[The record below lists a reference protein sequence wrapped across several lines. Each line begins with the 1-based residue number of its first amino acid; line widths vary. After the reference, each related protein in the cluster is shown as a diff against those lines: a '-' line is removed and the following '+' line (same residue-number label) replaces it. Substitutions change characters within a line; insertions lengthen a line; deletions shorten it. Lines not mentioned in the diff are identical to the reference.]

1 MPVKNVTVLDKV
13 NVLVTPTKQTYSS
26 IKGIYPFKVSFK
38 TLPYPGFSSNNVP
51 GIGIAVI
58 GSTFYIL

>member
-1 MPVKNVTVLDKV
+1 MPVKSVTLIDRLNVS
-13 NVLVTPTKQTYSS
+13 VTPTKQSYAS
-26 IKGIYPFKVSFK
+26 IKGIYPFKVRFEN
-38 TLPYPGFSSNNVP
+38 LPYPGFSSNNSP

>member
-1 MPVKNVTVLDKV
+1 MPVKSVAVLDKL
-13 NVLVTPTKQTYSS
+13 NVLVTPTKQSYAS
-26 IKGIYPFKVSFK
+26 IKAIYPFRVSFK
-38 TLPYPGFSSNNVP
+38 SLPYPGFSNSNIP

>member
-1 MPVKNVTVLDKV
+1 MPVKNITTIDKL
-13 NVLVTPTKQTYSS
+13 NVSVTPTKQSYAS

-38 TLPYPGFSSNNVP
+38 TLPYPGFSNNNFP

>member
-1 MPVKNVTVLDKV
+1 MPVKSITTIDKLNVS
-13 NVLVTPTKQTYSS
+13 VTPTKQSYVS
-26 IKGIYPFKVSFK
+26 IKGIYPFKVRFK
-38 TLPYPGFSSNNVP
+38 NLPYPGLSNNNAP

>member
-1 MPVKNVTVLDKV
+1 MPVKNVTTVDKL
-13 NVLVTPTKQTYSS
+13 NVSVTPTKQSYAS

-38 TLPYPGFSSNNVP
+38 TLPYPGFSNTNSP

>member
-1 MPVKNVTVLDKV
+1 MPVKNVTVLDRL
-13 NVLVTPTKQTYSS
+13 NVLVTPTKQSYAS

-38 TLPYPGFSSNNVP
+38 SLPYSGLSTNNAP

>member
-1 MPVKNVTVLDKV
+1 MPVKNVTLVDRL
-13 NVLVTPTKQTYSS
+13 NISVTPTKQSYAS
-26 IKGIYPFKVSFK
+26 IKGIYPFRVSFK
-38 TLPYPGFSSNNVP
+38 TLPYSGLSTNNAP